1 MDQKEYVSYSVMING
16 IEVNAVYSRE
26 SMDGICLDHSGSADL
41 TLEMTGDGEYKVA
54 VVEA

>member
-1 MDQKEYVSYSVMING
+1 MDQKEYVSFSVMING

-26 SMDGICLDHSGSADL
+26 SIDGICRDHSGSADL

>member
-26 SMDGICLDHSGSADL
+26 SIDGICLDHSVPQSDPFRIDSKL
-41 TLEMTGDGEYKVA
+41 TGIGDQIPE
-54 VVEA
+54 